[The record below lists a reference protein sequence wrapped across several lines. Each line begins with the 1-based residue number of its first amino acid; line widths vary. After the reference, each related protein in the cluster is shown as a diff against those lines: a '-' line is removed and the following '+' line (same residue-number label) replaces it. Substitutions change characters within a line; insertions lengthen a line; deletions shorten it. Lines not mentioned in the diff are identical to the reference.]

1 MNKAVLPAGQAI
13 HEQLAQLGYKPSDID
28 YILMS
33 HMHCDHAD
41 GLRLVK
47 HAKRIMLVNLNMMR
61 FKRIKCIIY
70 NMNG

>member
-1 MNKAVLPAGQAI
+1 M
-13 HEQLAQLGYKPSDID
+13 HEQLIKLGYKPSDID

-47 HAKRIMLVNLNMMR
+47 NDKNILVSEEEYEAILNDKIHYLPHEWKGVP
-61 FKRIKCIIY
+61 F
-70 NMNG
+70 